1 VDTELP
7 GVKKPGPQYH
17 DGLTG
22 ALFQLHL
29 DGREFL
35 VDDLHHALYLLRC
48 DGARPGLLPEKVHHM
63 RCELVTSLQQDNR
76 FVRDCIHLSSELHKH
91 TLLTETVEIGER
103 KEQGHKEEIFMAT
116 ILLCF
121 CMQFLGITA
130 TTFGRGESIWDLNS
144 TSLWNQSCISTL
156 LVNL

>member
-1 VDTELP
+1 MVKDDMDTDLP

-22 ALFQLHL
+22 ALLQLHL

-35 VDDLHHALYLLRC
+35 VDDLHHALYLLRR

-63 RCELVTSLQQDNR
+63 RCKLVTSLQQDNR
-76 FVRDCIHLSSELHKH
+76 FVQDRTHLSTESHKH
-91 TLLTETVEIGER
+91 TRLTETVGKRER
-103 KEQGHKEEIFMAT
+103 KEEGHKEEIFMAA

-121 CMQFLGITA
+121 CMQFLCVTA
-130 TTFGRGESIWDLNS
+130 SKFGCGGSI
-144 TSLWNQSCISTL
+144 
-156 LVNL
+156 